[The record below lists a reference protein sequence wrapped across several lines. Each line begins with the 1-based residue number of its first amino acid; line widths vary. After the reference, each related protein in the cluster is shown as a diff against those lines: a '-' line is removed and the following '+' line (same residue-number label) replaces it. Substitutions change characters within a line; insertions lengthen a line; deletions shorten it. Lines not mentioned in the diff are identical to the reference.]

1 MAQRVLSSLVR
12 DLLQGPFDLIAMVKI
27 RANQKRLLGANF
39 VISIQTAGGV
49 AQLVEREIPV
59 LKVIRSSRVVL
70 SFLVFLLVFVFV
82 GSSFWFIVALGIL
95 KPSRKRANTLNISNS
110 VRDYYKRGSLKNDSL
125 RYDTPDIPH
134 ESHRPQN

>member
-70 SFLVFLLVFVFV
+70 SFFRVLVFVC
-82 GSSFWFIVALGIL
+82 SSFWFILALGIL
-95 KPSRKRANTLNISNS
+95 K
-110 VRDYYKRGSLKNDSL
+110 SLKNGQ
-125 RYDTPDIPH
+125 IW
-134 ESHRPQN
+134 

>member
-27 RANQKRLLGANF
+27 RANQKRILGANF

-70 SFLVFLLVFVFV
+70 SFLVFLFLLVFVFV
-82 GSSFWFIVALGIL
+82 GSSFWFILALGIL

-125 RYDTPDIPH
+125 RYDTPD
-134 ESHRPQN
+134 